1 MIWYFIISLF
11 CTFLIMRV
19 GSILFHDKK
28 GYGNRHTDKSK
39 TITGWLRRKTGF
51 DWHHIHFGFIILS
64 IIILLIIFYG
74 LNPIYLIFLAIGL
87 SLVFDQLFSWLNKG
101 WCYFSK
107 KMFLISI
114 LFHII
119 IVILAI
125 IISMIF

>member
-1 MIWYFIISLF
+1 MIWYFIIPLF

-28 GYGNRHTDKSK
+28 GYGDRYTDKSK

-51 DWHHIHFGFIILS
+51 DWHHIHFGFA
-64 IIILLIIFYG
+64 ILLIIIFLIFVNG

-87 SLVFDQLFSWLNKG
+87 SLVFDQLFSWLNRD

-107 KMFLISI
+107 EMFLITI

-119 IVILAI
+119 IAI
-125 IISMIF
+125 SAIFISMIS